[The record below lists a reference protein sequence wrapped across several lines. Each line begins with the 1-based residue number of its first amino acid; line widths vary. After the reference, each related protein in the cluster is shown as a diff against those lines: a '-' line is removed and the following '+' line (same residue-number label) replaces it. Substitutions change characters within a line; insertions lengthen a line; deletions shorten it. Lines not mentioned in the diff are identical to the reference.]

1 MERFDTDTISAVS
14 PGGLSLG
21 IPSTPTEPRKEVR
34 LTEISHGGGCGCK
47 IDPASL
53 NQILAKVPR
62 SLQLKELLVGIE
74 NSDDAAVYQINEEQA
89 LVFTNDFFTA
99 TVDDPYTYGRIA
111 AANALSD
118 IYAMG
123 GEPML
128 ANAIVGFPVNV
139 LSMEAMQNIMHGGVD
154 VCKEAGIPLAGGH
167 SIDNPQPVFGLA
179 AIGMIHPGKV
189 KTNSAARVGDVVLMT
204 KPLGIGIMSS
214 AFKLDVISKE
224 GYQQFIDNITM
235 LNKAGSWL
243 GQQPGVHA
251 MTDITGFGLAGHLLE
266 MARGARVCI
275 EIDTESVPVIEEAWK
290 HVVDGVV
297 PGGAYR
303 NMHGYGDELG
313 FSDKWDMDRQLV
325 FSDPQTNGGLLVT
338 VAPEYAH
345 ECEAS
350 LQAMGYPEVTIIGQ
364 VRDTRTHKKPVTF
377 L

>member
-1 MERFDTDTISAVS
+1 MERFDMDAVCTVS
-14 PGGLSLG
+14 PNGAFD
-21 IPSTPTEPRKEVR
+21 STASTVSENRKDVR

-53 NQILAKVPR
+53 HQILAKVPR
-62 SLQLKELLVGIE
+62 SAQFEELLVGIE
-74 NSDDAAVYQINEEQA
+74 NSDDAAVYQINEDQA

-128 ANAIVGFPVNV
+128 ANAIVGFPVNL
-139 LSMEAMQNIMHGGVD
+139 LSMEAMQEIMHGGVD

-179 AIGMIHPGKV
+179 AIGMVHPSRV
-189 KTNSAARVGDVVLMT
+189 KTNSAAKPGDVLILT
-204 KPLGIGIMSS
+204 KPLGIGIMAS
-214 AFKLDVISKE
+214 AFKLDRISKQ
-224 GYQQFIDNITM
+224 GYKLFVDIITM
-235 LNKAGSWL
+235 LNKPGGWL
-243 GQQPGVHA
+243 GKQPGVNA
-251 MTDITGFGLAGHLLE
+251 MTDVTGFGLAGHLLE
-266 MARGARVCI
+266 MAKGAKVCM
-275 EIDTESVPVIEEAWK
+275 EIDTASVPVIDEAWK
-290 HVVDGVV
+290 HVVEGIV

-303 NMHGYGDELG
+303 NMHGYGEDLS
-313 FSDKWDMDRQLV
+313 FSDQWDMDHQLV

-338 VAPEYAH
+338 VEPEYAA
-345 ECEAS
+345 EYVAE
-350 LQAMGYPEVTIIGQ
+350 LQTMGYPEVAIIGQ
-364 VRDTRTHKKPVTF
+364 VKEEGYQTHPVSF